1 MQKVEPTNITYPTQE
16 KTQKSG
22 KIGPQNQLCWK
33 ICCENCDGR
42 EYLKIS
48 QHLQLQFGP
57 QIIIPLVEYGAKIKP
72 KQNKDINL
80 DV

>member
-1 MQKVEPTNITYPTQE
+1 L
-16 KTQKSG
+16 KTA
-22 KIGPQNQLCWK
+22 
-33 ICCENCDGR
+33 
-42 EYLKIS
+42 

-57 QIIIPLVEYGAKIKP
+57 QITIPLVEYGAKIRP